1 MPQGQSNVQLMK
13 SAVLP
18 SHHQNRQLWINKYS
32 ADFSSESYEDANN
45 CSVHVIKLTNYPKQ
59 LTPKEFEY
67 IMSLTSVEYLNH
79 LRCNF
84 PPQLTSLST
93 DGVACVKAHKCDI
106 SSPLFELCPSE
117 LVFQNYVEN
126 HTYELPLILR
136 NVDSMM
142 HSVHLVHENNPY
154 FQIKYLSPIGHKIA
168 AGLSL
173 HCLVSFT
180 PDSLRDYQH
189 ELLCI
194 TDRETYKIPI
204 YCLGPRAILDFPDVI
219 DFGSCTIKY
228 NTSKFIMI
236 RNVGKTASSVTLHT
250 TPSSGETLF
259 VKLKGVGQLAA
270 VQLEA
275 DVLNLGSTYIGQS
288 ATKNCIIYNKSD
300 VCIRYR
306 WSPLKDNIEEE
317 NEKHKLAT
325 WVTVP
330 SKQRHSITK
339 GKLISWFEHLSSE
352 KLTPAPTF
360 EDMKSAP
367 FTIESVQGEILPQS
381 SLEFTVY
388 FHPQQAK
395 EYNDTLYC
403 DIAGQEEG
411 LKLHLSGTGLGPR
424 VKFSFRCLDMGKLFI
439 GAKHSYELVLSNVGC
454 INATFCMR
462 IPASEFSDCFT
473 ITPSIGEIEP
483 NEYQA
488 ICVEFCSLIQL
499 GTFEEAVEIFFE
511 GCEQP
516 ENVRFCGTVVE
527 PSFHFEP
534 PELDFGEV
542 SHGKSHVCF
551 SPSRLLQLK
560 VDAFFADR

>member
-18 SHHQNRQLWINKYS
+18 SYHQNKQLSVNKYS

-45 CSVHVIKLTNYPKQ
+45 CS

-93 DGVACVKAHKCDI
+93 DGAACVKAHKCDI
-106 SSPLFELCPSE
+106 SSPIFELCPSE

-142 HSVHLVHENNPY
+142 HSVHLVHETNPY
-154 FQIKYLSPIGHKIA
+154 FQIKYLSSIGHKIA

-250 TPSSGETLF
+250 APPFKAENPAFSIEPLGCCTLEFVFYPELCGTYAENLYVRLDTGETLF

-300 VCIRYR
+300 VCIRY
-306 WSPLKDNIEEE
+306 
-317 NEKHKLAT
+317 
-325 WVTVP
+325 
-330 SKQRHSITK
+330 
-339 GKLISWFEHLSSE
+339 
-352 KLTPAPTF
+352 
-360 EDMKSAP
+360 
-367 FTIESVQGEILPQS
+367 
-381 SLEFTVY
+381 
-388 FHPQQAK
+388 
-395 EYNDTLYC
+395 
-403 DIAGQEEG
+403 
-411 LKLHLSGTGLGPR
+411 
-424 VKFSFRCLDMGKLFI
+424 
-439 GAKHSYELVLSNVGC
+439 
-454 INATFCMR
+454 
-462 IPASEFSDCFT
+462 
-473 ITPSIGEIEP
+473 
-483 NEYQA
+483 
-488 ICVEFCSLIQL
+488 
-499 GTFEEAVEIFFE
+499 
-511 GCEQP
+511 
-516 ENVRFCGTVVE
+516 
-527 PSFHFEP
+527 
-534 PELDFGEV
+534 
-542 SHGKSHVCF
+542 
-551 SPSRLLQLK
+551 
-560 VDAFFADR
+560 